1 MTCDSCGQKLNVS
14 EDVLLEG
21 EIESVLTAVR
31 TLSLIFQSF
40 SAMRKMT
47 SVMPIVH
54 HATVVRTQK
63 NN

>member
-21 EIESVLTAVR
+21 EIESVLTAAR

-47 SVMPIVH
+47 SVMLIVH